1 MEDKK
6 ISSNSLNK
14 IALKAGVFYI
24 FAQLFIRGISFLTTP
39 LYTRLLTTA
48 QYGQIK
54 VYESW
59 LLIAVPVMS
68 LCLWKSVDRAKYDL
82 DEQGYNAY
90 VSSNHTLSYIS
101 IGICFLVC
109 LAFKDQVEAFCH
121 MDDVMFY
128 VGFGY
133 VFAYSSILF
142 MQRRE
147 KQMMRYKA
155 STLITLLT
163 VVPATVI
170 SLAWMY
176 WGKQIGM
183 QQELVHYR
191 VISFYGIHIVGGIVV
206 IVLLTLQGRKLV
218 AKEFWKYGL
227 LYSLPLIPEAISIQI
242 MNQADKI
249 MVQNMVS
256 DEASGLIGL
265 GTTVSFIIWIL
276 EDSVWNAWQPWL
288 FEKISRR
295 ETKDVQEPWKVL
307 MHGFGL
313 ISWCIVMLAPEIVLI
328 LGGSRYYSV
337 IWLVTPMVTGTL
349 FRFYSYSYTAIQNY
363 HKKTEYVALG
373 TLLAMMIN
381 VVLNYFCIRQF
392 GYQAA
397 AYTTAVSYFLLL
409 LLQGWLEL
417 RITGQRIIP
426 LGTTV
431 KISLLYF
438 AVNLI
443 SMASYLTPWYV
454 RYLITAAGALLAA
467 RKILPQFLKVM
478 KTTRKNKKQHMGEE
492 RDV

>member
-1 MEDKK
+1 MSDKK
-6 ISSNSLNK
+6 SSSNSLNK
-14 IALKAGVFYI
+14 MALKAGVFYI
-24 FAQLFIRGISFLTTP
+24 FAQLFIRGISFITTP

-101 IGICFLVC
+101 IAICFLLC
-109 LAFKDQVEAFCH
+109 LLFKDQVEAFCH
-121 MDDVMFY
+121 MDDIMFY

-133 VFAYSSILF
+133 VFAYTSILF

-163 VVPATVI
+163 VVPATLV
-170 SLAWMY
+170 SLVWMY
-176 WGKQIGM
+176 VGKQNGL

-191 VISFYGIHIVGGIVV
+191 VISFYGIHILGGIVV
-206 IVLLTLQGRKLV
+206 IILLTVQGKKLV
-218 AKEFWKYGL
+218 SGNFWKYGL

-288 FEKISRR
+288 FEKISRK
-295 ETKDVQEPWKVL
+295 ETKDVEAPWKIL

-313 ISWCIVMLAPEIVLI
+313 ISWFLVMLAPEVILV
-328 LGGSRYYSV
+328 LGGKRYYEV

-373 TLLAMMIN
+373 TLMAMVVN
-381 VVLNYFCIRQF
+381 VILNYVCILQF

-417 RITGQRIIP
+417 KITGQRIIP

-431 KISLLYF
+431 RISLAYF
-438 AVNLI
+438 AVNLV
-443 SMASYLTPWYV
+443 SMGAYLLPWYV
-454 RYLITAAGALLAA
+454 RYLVIAMGAFLAC
-467 RKILPQFLKVM
+467 RKILPQFIRVV
-478 KTTRKNKKQHMGEE
+478 KTTKGHKTIH
-492 RDV
+492 

>member
-109 LAFKDQVEAFCH
+109 LVFKDQVEAFCH

-176 WGKQIGM
+176 WGKQNGM

>member
-1 MEDKK
+1 MNEKK
-6 ISSNSLNK
+6 QSSTSLNK
-14 IALKAGVFYI
+14 IALKAGIFYI
-24 FAQLFIRGISFLTTP
+24 FAQLFIRGISFITTP

-101 IGICFLVC
+101 IAVC
-109 LAFKDQVEAFCH
+109 MLLSLLFKEQVEAFCN
-121 MDDVMFY
+121 MDDIMFF

-133 VFAYSSILF
+133 VFAYTSILF

-147 KQMMRYKA
+147 KQLMRYKA

-170 SLAWMY
+170 SLVWMY
-176 WGKQIGM
+176 IGKQNGL
-183 QQELVHYR
+183 QSELVHYR
-191 VISFYGIHIVGGIVV
+191 VISFYGVHIIGGV
-206 IVLLTLQGRKLV
+206 IVIIMLTVQGKKLFS
-218 AKEFWKYGL
+218 KEFWRYGL

-249 MVQNMVS
+249 MVQKMIS

-288 FEKISRR
+288 FEKISRK
-295 ETKDVQEPWKVL
+295 ETKDIEAPWKIL

-313 ISWCIVMLAPEIVLI
+313 ISWFLVMLAPEAVLI
-328 LGGSRYYSV
+328 LGGRRYADV
-337 IWLVTPMVTGTL
+337 IWLITPMVTGTL

-363 HKKTEYVALG
+363 HKKTGYVALG
-373 TLLAMMIN
+373 TLMAMVVN
-381 VVLNYFCIRQF
+381 VILNYICILLF

-409 LLQGWLEL
+409 LLQGWLEFK
-417 RITGQRIIP
+417 ITGQRIIP

-431 KISLLYF
+431 RISLLYF
-438 AVNLI
+438 AVNLV
-443 SMASYLTPWYV
+443 SMAAYEVPWYV
-454 RYLITAAGALLAA
+454 RYILILAGAAFAA
-467 RKILPQFLKVM
+467 KKVLPQFLHVM
-478 KTTRKNKKQHMGEE
+478 KTTKKKKEQA
-492 RDV
+492 

>member
-1 MEDKK
+1 MSDKK
-6 ISSNSLNK
+6 LSSSSLNK
-14 IALKAGVFYI
+14 IALKAGMFYI

-39 LYTRLLTTA
+39 LYTRLLSTA

-90 VSSNHTLSYIS
+90 VSANHTLSYIS
-101 IGICFLVC
+101 IGICFFLC
-109 LAFKDQVEAFCH
+109 LLFKEQVKAFCH
-121 MDDVMFY
+121 MDAVMFY

-133 VFAYSSILF
+133 VFAYTSILF

-163 VVPATVI
+163 VVPATVV
-170 SLAWMY
+170 SLVWMY
-176 WGKQIGM
+176 WGKQNGM

-191 VISFYGIHIVGGIVV
+191 VISFYGIHILGGIVV
-206 IVLLTLQGRKLV
+206 IILLTMQGRKLV
-218 AKEFWKYGL
+218 SKKYWKYGL

-288 FEKISRR
+288 FEKISRK
-295 ETKDVQEPWKVL
+295 ETKDVEGPWKIL

-313 ISWCIVMLAPEIVLI
+313 ISWFLVMLAPEVILI
-328 LGGSRYYSV
+328 LGGKRYYDV

-373 TLLAMMIN
+373 TLLAMVVN
-381 VVLNYFCIRQF
+381 VILNYVCILQF

-417 RITGQRIIP
+417 KITGQRIIP

-438 AVNLI
+438 VLNLV
-443 SMASYLTPWYV
+443 SMSAYMLPWYV
-454 RYLITAAGALLAA
+454 RYLVILSGAAFAA
-467 RKILPQFLKVM
+467 KWILPQFLKVV
-478 KTTRKNKKQHMGEE
+478 KTAKKH
-492 RDV
+492 

>member
-1 MEDKK
+1 MSDKK
-6 ISSNSLNK
+6 PSSNSLNK
-14 IALKAGVFYI
+14 IALKAGIFYI
-24 FAQLFIRGISFLTTP
+24 FAQLFIRGISFITTP

-101 IGICFLVC
+101 IGVCFLLC
-109 LAFKDQVEAFCH
+109 LLFKEQVEAFCH

-133 VFAYSSILF
+133 VFAYTSILF

-147 KQMMRYKA
+147 KQMMRYRA

-163 VVPATVI
+163 VVPATLV
-170 SLAWMY
+170 SLVWMY
-176 WGKQIGM
+176 TGRQNGM

-191 VISFYGIHIVGGIVV
+191 VISFYGIHILGGIVV
-206 IVLLTLQGRKLV
+206 IILLTIQGKKLV
-218 AKEFWKYGL
+218 SKEFWKYGL

-288 FEKISRR
+288 FEKISRN
-295 ETKDVQEPWKVL
+295 ETRDVEAPWKVL

-313 ISWCIVMLAPEIVLI
+313 ISWFLVMLAPEVILV
-328 LGGSRYYSV
+328 LGGKRYYEV

-373 TLLAMMIN
+373 TLMAMVVN
-381 VVLNYFCIRQF
+381 VILNYVCILQF

-431 KISLLYF
+431 RISLAYF

-443 SMASYLTPWYV
+443 SMGAYLLPWYV
-454 RYLITAAGALLAA
+454 RYPVIAAGAVLAC
-467 RKILPQFLKVM
+467 RKILPQFIRVV
-478 KTTRKNKKQHMGEE
+478 KTTKGHKK
-492 RDV
+492 

>member
-1 MEDKK
+1 
-6 ISSNSLNK
+6 
-14 IALKAGVFYI
+14 
-24 FAQLFIRGISFLTTP
+24 
-39 LYTRLLTTA
+39 
-48 QYGQIK
+48 
-54 VYESW
+54 
-59 LLIAVPVMS
+59 
-68 LCLWKSVDRAKYDL
+68 
-82 DEQGYNAY
+82 
-90 VSSNHTLSYIS
+90 
-101 IGICFLVC
+101 
-109 LAFKDQVEAFCH
+109 
-121 MDDVMFY
+121 
-128 VGFGY
+128 
-133 VFAYSSILF
+133 
-142 MQRRE
+142 
-147 KQMMRYKA
+147 MMRYKA

-163 VVPATVI
+163 VVPATVV
-170 SLAWMY
+170 SLVWMY
-176 WGKQIGM
+176 WGKQNGM

-191 VISFYGIHIVGGIVV
+191 VISFYGIHILGGIAV
-206 IVLLTLQGRKLV
+206 IILLTMQGRKLV
-218 AKEFWKYGL
+218 SKKYWKYGL

-288 FEKISRR
+288 FEKISRK
-295 ETKDVQEPWKVL
+295 ETKDVEGPWKIL

-313 ISWCIVMLAPEIVLI
+313 ISWFLVMLAPEVILI
-328 LGGSRYYSV
+328 LGGKRYYDV

-373 TLLAMMIN
+373 TLLAMVVN
-381 VVLNYFCIRQF
+381 VILNYVCILQF

-417 RITGQRIIP
+417 KITGQRIIP

-438 AVNLI
+438 DLNLV
-443 SMASYLTPWYV
+443 SMSAYMLPWYV
-454 RYLITAAGALLAA
+454 RYLVILSGAAFAA
-467 RKILPQFLKVM
+467 KWILPQFLKVV
-478 KTTRKNKKQHMGEE
+478 KTARKH
-492 RDV
+492 

>member
-1 MEDKK
+1 MSDKK
-6 ISSNSLNK
+6 SSSNSLNK
-14 IALKAGVFYI
+14 MALKAGVFYI
-24 FAQLFIRGISFLTTP
+24 FAQLFIRGISFITTP

-101 IGICFLVC
+101 IAICFLFC
-109 LAFKDQVEAFCH
+109 LLFKDQVEAFCH
-121 MDDVMFY
+121 MDDIMFY

-133 VFAYSSILF
+133 VFAYTSILF

-163 VVPATVI
+163 VVPATLV
-170 SLAWMY
+170 SLVWMY
-176 WGKQIGM
+176 MGKQNGL

-191 VISFYGIHIVGGIVV
+191 VISFYGIHILGGIVV
-206 IVLLTLQGRKLV
+206 IILLTVQGKKLV
-218 AKEFWKYGL
+218 SGKFWKYGL

-288 FEKISRR
+288 FEKISRK
-295 ETKDVQEPWKVL
+295 ETKDVEAPWKIL

-313 ISWCIVMLAPEIVLI
+313 ISWFLVMLAPEVILV
-328 LGGSRYYSV
+328 LGGKRYYEV

-373 TLLAMMIN
+373 TLMAMVVN
-381 VVLNYFCIRQF
+381 VILNYVCILQF

-417 RITGQRIIP
+417 KITGQRIIP

-431 KISLLYF
+431 RISLAYF
-438 AVNLI
+438 AVNLV
-443 SMASYLTPWYV
+443 SMGAYLLPWYV
-454 RYLITAAGALLAA
+454 RYLVIAMGAFLAC
-467 RKILPQFLKVM
+467 RKILPQFIRVV
-478 KTTRKNKKQHMGEE
+478 KTTKGHKTIH
-492 RDV
+492 